1 MADLSLMTVAE
12 FREFAAPLLAE
23 VIQLREE
30 SAYTRVLLQKH
41 NWISREEAESLLGI
55 SPAALLRNREKWSI
69 RYRKG
74 KRFVEYWLPD
84 IWKYLKEEKRLIP
97 AEIERRIQEAI
108 AA

>member
-1 MADLSLMTVAE
+1 MPLNVMTWEDFEE
-12 FREFAAPLLAE
+12 FKAPLLAE
-23 VIQLREE
+23 VTQLREE
-30 SAYTRVLLQKH
+30 AAYYRILLAEHQ
-41 NWISREEAESLLGI
+41 WISREEAESLLGI
-55 SPAALLRNREKWSI
+55 SPAALLRNREKWNI

>member
-1 MADLSLMTVAE
+1 M
-12 FREFAAPLLAE
+12 PLNVVTWDDFEQFKTPILEE
-23 VIQLREE
+23 VKQLREE
-30 SAYTRVLLQKH
+30 ARYYRILLKEHQ
-41 NWISREEAESLLGI
+41 WISREEAESLLGI
-55 SPAALLRNREKWSI
+55 SPSALLRNREKWQI

-97 AEIERRIQEAI
+97 AEIERRIQVAI